1 MKTILVIGYMH
12 TKEDKRVYR
21 TVKALSNCS
30 KVVYQYLTELPEKV
44 YEEGN
49 IIYLPI
55 EWKEDATSLIKLFK
69 ERRRLDSK
77 ILNLIE
83 RQDFDILYMHHFLPT
98 MPILP
103 FKIAKQRGKKVIF
116 DIHEYHPQNFLAEL
130 KKPIRQLKEKIMWKI
145 LKIQFDFCDRLVFVS
160 KEAKD
165 DISQITG
172 ICKESIVVPNYAA
185 MKLTPI
191 QKDKEIVFVGK
202 TERPIKQEIKV
213 IKQLLQKGFSFK
225 VIGINN
231 NNIFENIQHS
241 STGFLPYEKMVN
253 ELSKATFSL
262 VSFSTIEDRNYKNDI
277 YSLPH
282 KFFDSL
288 AAGTPV
294 IVRESF
300 VSMRKIVEDF
310 KVGVLINPE
319 NIDQSVQDILK
330 AYENYSELLKSVKNH
345 SDEFVWSKQKEKEFI
360 EFVLG

>member
-21 TVKALSNCS
+21 TVKALSNYS
-30 KVVYQYLTELPEKV
+30 KVIYQYLTEVPEKV
-44 YEEGN
+44 YEEDN
-49 IIYLPI
+49 VTYLPI
-55 EWKEDATSLIKLFK
+55 YWRENKNATLMAKLFK
-69 ERRRLDSK
+69 RRKLDHK

-83 RQDFDILYMHHFLPT
+83 QQDFDVLYMHHFLPT
-98 MPILP
+98 IPILP

-145 LKIQFDFCDRLVFVS
+145 LKKQFSFCDRLVFVS

-172 ICKESIVVPNYAA
+172 VCKESIVVPNYAI

-231 NNIFENIQHS
+231 SVFEDIQYS
-241 STGFLPYEKMVN
+241 STGFLPYEKMMN

-262 VSFSTIEDRNYKNDI
+262 VSFSTIEDKNYKNDI

-319 NIDQSVQDILK
+319 NIDQSVQNILK
-330 AYENYSELLKSVKNH
+330 TYENYSELLKSVKNH
-345 SDEFVWSKQKEKEFI
+345 SDEFVWSEQKEKEFI